1 MKEYT
6 DALARIKWAI
16 KNSNKTQVELAK
28 HLGRTPTYISQILS
42 DKSKMSLEEFFKIA
56 AWLDIEPHNLV
67 N

>member
-6 DALARIKWAI
+6 DALARIKWLI
-16 KNSNKTQVELAK
+16 KEQGKTQTQLAK
-28 HLGRTPTYISQILS
+28 KLDRTPTYVSQILS

-56 AWLDIEPHNLV
+56 AWLDTKPHNLV